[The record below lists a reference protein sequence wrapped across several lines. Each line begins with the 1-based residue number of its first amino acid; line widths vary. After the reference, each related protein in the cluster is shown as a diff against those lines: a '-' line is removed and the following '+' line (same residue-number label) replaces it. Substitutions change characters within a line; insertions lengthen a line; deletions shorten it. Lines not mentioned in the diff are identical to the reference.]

1 MRNGPR
7 ESGTQGPGAF
17 GLKGD
22 EGLQDRPWSLSS
34 GGVPLRPRSG
44 SLTETPAALGPQG
57 KQVRVSSSS
66 TSVPCSPPPS
76 ENNLEAKFLGNRPA
90 ATTSSS
96 SPGSAGRRAALEG
109 QDLLL
114 QSPAANRRLFPGCGE
129 GPSRV
134 GQQGGTG

>member
-1 MRNGPR
+1 MDPGNLVGNPD
-7 ESGTQGPGAF
+7 QGPGAF

-34 GGVPLRPRSG
+34 GAAFPSGQKRLSQRPPLLSGPRVNRCECPHLPLLFPAPLLLRKQPGSQVPGKCALRP
-44 SLTETPAALGPQG
+44 L
-57 KQVRVSSSS
+57 QVQ
-66 TSVPCSPPPS
+66 VP
-76 ENNLEAKFLGNRPA
+76 
-90 ATTSSS
+90 
-96 SPGSAGRRAALEG
+96 PGSAGGGQPWG

-114 QSPAANRRLFPGCGE
+114 QSPAANRRLFPGRGE